1 MNTMDMN
8 KSEKEIND
16 KIMNTIDMWSKSKK
30 EINDMCNSGMFNDII
45 KGYCII
51 VCKEL
56 GVSDEDISNYSFYK
70 LFDFVGAEKAREK
83 AEVKDC

>member
-1 MNTMDMN
+1 
-8 KSEKEIND
+8 
-16 KIMNTIDMWSKSKK
+16 MWKKSKE

-56 GVSDEDISNYSFYK
+56 GVQDEIINDYSFNR
-70 LFDFVGAEKAREK
+70 LFDFVGAEQARKQSEK
-83 AEVKDC
+83 

>member
-1 MNTMDMN
+1 
-8 KSEKEIND
+8 
-16 KIMNTIDMWSKSKK
+16 MWKKSKE

-56 GVSDEDISNYSFYK
+56 GVQDEIINDYSFNR
-70 LFDFVGAEKAREK
+70 LFDFVGAEQARKQSEK
-83 AEVKDC
+83 LEFFDLRKKNKKRRRID